1 MSIVKGLSVTMCN
14 DGQYSLH
21 SVRRYTVS
29 KSMVS
34 YSHIAGLD
42 VTAISRNYLKRA

>member
-1 MSIVKGLSVTMCN
+1 
-14 DGQYSLH
+14 
-21 SVRRYTVS
+21 
-29 KSMVS
+29 MVS